1 MPVPT
6 LRTSL
11 LAAVLALSLSACSG
25 GDPAEPD
32 ASPSGSPNET
42 AEPSASAGQSGESYQ
57 PAPAGVSLTEPGTA
71 LDLGD
76 TATVA
81 FPIEGDDVGVL
92 KVRVDALTEVTAR
105 EFRGWLS
112 PQALEQSRP
121 YFVEMTLANA
131 GETRLGGH
139 DVPVHLLDDNGTLA
153 PPWAFDGRFKPCQSG
168 PLPRKFGPG
177 DRATTCLVYLAPM
190 RGTVESMAFVP
201 DAEAEP
207 ITWTGKVATP
217 KEPAG
222 KGREKDRSKGGTK
235 RR

>member
-1 MPVPT
+1 MSMPVPT

-32 ASPSGSPNET
+32 ASPSASPNET
-42 AEPSASAGQSGESYQ
+42 AEPGDSTADV
-57 PAPAGVSLTEPGTA
+57 PAGVSLTEPGTA

-92 KVRVDALTEVTAR
+92 KVRVDAVTEVTAR

-201 DAEAEP
+201 DDEAEP

-217 KEPAG
+217 GQPAG
-222 KGREKDRSKGGTK
+222 KSGKDRQDRKKDGEK

>member
-11 LAAVLALSLSACSG
+11 LAALLALSLGACSG
-25 GDPAEPD
+25 GDPAEP
-32 ASPSGSPNET
+32 APSPSGSANET
-42 AEPSASAGQSGESYQ
+42 AEPSAQSEESYQ
-57 PAPAGVSLTEPGTA
+57 PVPDGVSLTEPGTA

-81 FPIEGDDVGVL
+81 FPIEGDEVGVL
-92 KVRVDALTEVTAR
+92 KVRVQSVTEVTAR

-121 YFVEMTLANA
+121 YFVEVTVANA

-153 PPWAFDGRFKPCQSG
+153 PPWAFDGKFTPCQSG
-168 PLPRKFGPG
+168 PLPGTFGPG
-177 DRATTCLVYLAPM
+177 DKATTCLVYLAPM

-222 KGREKDRSKGGTK
+222 KSGKDRNKGGTK